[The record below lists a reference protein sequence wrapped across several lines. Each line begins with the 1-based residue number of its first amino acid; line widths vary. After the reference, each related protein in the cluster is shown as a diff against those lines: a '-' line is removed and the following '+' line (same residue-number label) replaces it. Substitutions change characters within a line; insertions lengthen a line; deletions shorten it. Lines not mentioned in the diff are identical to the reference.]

1 MNITKGKNPKA
12 KKILL
17 YGPEGIGK
25 TTLAS
30 QFPRPLF
37 LDTERGTSE
46 YALERIDIHT
56 WPDLEK
62 AFGFLTRSEHGYRTV
77 ILDTIDSA
85 LPMLTE
91 KICSEHGMSAL
102 ADFGFGKGYALLSDR
117 LSSLLDQ
124 CNQLV
129 DRGIH
134 VLFLAHSQVKHIEQ
148 PDLPEGYDKYELR
161 LPERVAGLFK
171 TRADAVFFGNFR
183 VTLVEEKGRH
193 RALGGRERV
202 LYATHS
208 PTHDAKNRC
217 GIPERVPFHIDSLA
231 PLFAGLEPPETHG
244 APQHTAPPGGGASG
258 VSPSKASD
266 AQAPRA
272 PDAGHPMDAIVG
284 ELEPRRLQEFLLRRG
299 LVTPEQGYRDLP
311 AAYVQRVLQMPDL
324 FRKSV
329 NA

>member
-1 MNITKGKNPKA
+1 MNITKGKTPKA

-37 LDTERGTSE
+37 LDTERGTGE
-46 YALERIDIHT
+46 YALERIEIHA
-56 WPDLEK
+56 WQDLE
-62 AFGFLTRSEHGYRTV
+62 ASLGFLLRPDHGYRTV
-77 ILDTIDSA
+77 VLDTLDSA

-91 KICSEHGMSAL
+91 KICREHGVPTL
-102 ADFGFGKGYALLSDR
+102 ADIGFGKGYALLSDR
-117 LSSLLDQ
+117 VNILLDQ

-129 DRGIH
+129 DNGLH
-134 VLFLAHSQVKHIEQ
+134 VLFLAHSQVKHVEQ

-161 LPERVAGLFK
+161 LPDRVAGLFK
-171 TRADAVFFGNFR
+171 TRPDAVLFGNFR

-202 LYATHS
+202 LYATHA
-208 PTHDAKNRC
+208 PTHDAKNRY
-217 GIPERVPFHIDSLA
+217 GIPDRVPFHIDSLA
-231 PLFAGLEPPETHG
+231 PLFAGLEHPDKHGTPQAAASSDGTPSAPAKSADALPPQT
-244 APQHTAPPGGGASG
+244 
-258 VSPSKASD
+258 
-266 AQAPRA
+266 
-272 PDAGHPMDAIVG
+272 PDAGHPMDAIAA
-284 ELEPRRLQEFLLRRG
+284 ELEPRRLQEFLLKRG